1 MQRVKVDFDP
11 LGLGLKDD
19 TPDAATMPPAAPVC
33 DEEPLQVKVLDPN
46 KLQFREKKSKK
57 VDTTPEPVYVAPV
70 AAPSSPPSAT
80 EEHTF
85 DKRIVG
91 DGTLWDAPS
100 SKPVSAN
107 VLSLD
112 AQIASGGLFDRE
124 DNTKKS
130 AAPSQR
136 SEHKPKT
143 LNVGAA
149 DVEVPFD
156 DLAVGKLLEREE
168 TLDYGMFGKTSVQ
181 QTGQPKKTE
190 AVPKAD
196 TFLADISN
204 DDLLSSFDQVVTAP
218 LSVDEADIS
227 GLNLLDTPTEAPN
240 ALGDDFDI
248 NAYLSQ
254 VGDEKASGG
263 GLFD

>member
-19 TPDAATMPPAAPVC
+19 TPDAASMPPPAPVQE
-33 DEEPLQVKVLDPN
+33 EEPLQVKVLDPN

-57 VDTTPEPVYVAPV
+57 VETAPEPVYVAPIT
-70 AAPSSPPSAT
+70 SSTSSSTT
-80 EEHTF
+80 EETF

-91 DGTLWDAPS
+91 DGTLWDAPTS
-100 SKPVSAN
+100 TPVPSN

-112 AQIASGGLFDRE
+112 AQISSGGLFDRHG
-124 DNTKKS
+124 TTMK
-130 AAPSQR
+130 AASSSQP
-136 SEHKPKT
+136 SEHKPRT

-181 QTGQPKKTE
+181 QTRQPKKQE

-204 DDLLSSFDQVVTAP
+204 DELLSSFDQAVSAP
-218 LSVDEADIS
+218 LQVDEADIS
-227 GLNLLDTPTEAPN
+227 GLNLLDTPTETPN

-254 VGDEKASGG
+254 VGDDKASGG